1 MARVV
6 RNSLPKTETIQ
17 QNPADADLILAIQ
30 SAKREAEDGRR
41 QRLWKSQENWAAY
54 NGDQD
59 FTYKLDGQ
67 STEFLPKTSETV
79 DQFAAIFKK
88 ALTQFG
94 DWFSVK
100 GGKNSLLSDKTI
112 REVLKYYLDN
122 LPDGDTTAK
131 FSTRLSD
138 AAKSGLLECLMTFKV
153 HGYRMPDLSYRVE
166 DGVNVVK
173 SDRKPWRLCIDLVP
187 AEDYKPDPTGRKLY
201 KIHTVE
207 KDWHE
212 ALAMAEAGV
221 YDKAAIEKISEDFRR
236 IEEER
241 RIQGLAESGNR
252 RRIVIDEYWGTVL
265 NPDGTVMHEKTL
277 CALANNKY
285 IIRKPEPY
293 PTWHG
298 EDAFVS
304 IPLIRVPHTV
314 WHKAVM
320 DEVVSLNF
328 ALNELFNLMLDGGIS
343 KVWGVRQLR
352 PDVLDD
358 PTQVSKGIP
367 QNKTLVLREGVPEG
381 IKALETVSAGEV
393 PPEALAMFNLIEKEI
408 FSAAKT
414 NDIQMG
420 VLPTKQVKATEVAD
434 ASQSRSAMMD
444 GIVSDVESGVE
455 QVLRKAWLTLL
466 QHADML
472 AESDLMELMSRR
484 EIIALARLSDAER
497 FVQLA
502 TGAKF
507 RVFGLS
513 QTMAKARDFQKIMA
527 LMQVAAQNPVLARAM
542 MVKFDGVKILD
553 KIIRCLN
560 LNPEDLE
567 RGADDDPTN
576 EIRSVMGL
584 MGAMGAGA
592 GNVASGGTGEPGLP
606 SEINQA
612 AQPSQ
617 VSVA

>member
-6 RNSLPKTETIQ
+6 RQSLPKTETIQ
-17 QNPADADLILAIQ
+17 QNPADADLVLAIQ

-41 QRLWKSQENWAAY
+41 QRMYKSQENWAAY
-54 NGDQD
+54 NSDQD
-59 FTYKLDGQ
+59 WSHKLDGQ

-100 GGKNSLLSDKTI
+100 GGKNSPLSDKTI
-112 REVLKYYLDN
+112 REILKYYLER
-122 LPDGDTTAK
+122 LPDGDTTIN
-131 FSTRLSD
+131 FGTRLSD
-138 AAKSGLLECLMTFKV
+138 ATKSGLLECLMTFKI
-153 HGYRMPDLSYRVE
+153 HGYRMSDLSYRVE
-166 DGVNVVK
+166 DGTRVVQ

-201 KIHTVE
+201 KVHTVE
-207 KDWHE
+207 RDWHV
-212 ALAMAEAGV
+212 ALEMAEAGV
-221 YDKAAIEKISEDFRR
+221 YDKDVISKIREDFRR
-236 IEEER
+236 EEEER
-241 RIQGLAESGNR
+241 RIQGIAESGNR
-252 RRIVIDEYWGTVL
+252 RRIVIDEYWGTIL
-265 NPDGTVMHEKTL
+265 NPDGTVMHEKVL

-285 IIRKPEPY
+285 VIRKPEAY

-352 PDVLDD
+352 ADLLDD

-367 QNKTLVLREGVPEG
+367 QNKTLVLREGVPENM
-381 IKALETVSAGEV
+381 KALETVSAGEV

-455 QVLRKAWLTLL
+455 NILRKAWLTLL

-472 AESDLMELMSRR
+472 AESDLTELMTRK
-484 EIIALARLSDAER
+484 ELITLARMSDAER
-497 FVQLA
+497 FTQLA
-502 TGAKF
+502 NGAKF
-507 RVFGLS
+507 RAFGLS
-513 QTMAKARDFQKIMA
+513 QTLSKARDFQKIMA
-527 LMQVAAQNPVLARAM
+527 LLQVAAQNPVLARAM

-567 RGADDDPTN
+567 RGEGDDPQA

-584 MGAMGAGA
+584 MSAMGAGG
-592 GNVASGGTGEPGLP
+592 GNVSAGPTGEPGLP
-606 SEINQA
+606 SEVNQA
-612 AQPSQ
+612 ANPSQ